1 MSPYDVERVAVWWGP
16 GILVLIVFGYG
27 FLRLAQYW
35 IEKSMEFKRQQLDGA
50 YAMARQ
56 YAEQFLS
63 AQGSQASALSRL
75 ATCVEQRESLESFE
89 HQEILI
95 ALKAMHRDL
104 DGLECRRRE
113 PSCEPMLTKSN
124 MLVDNIHTGVK

>member
-16 GILVLIVFGYG
+16 GIVVLIVFGYG

-35 IEKSMEFKRQQLDGA
+35 IEKSMDFKRQQLDGA

-56 YAEQFLS
+56 YAEQFLT
-63 AQGSQASALSRL
+63 AQGSQANALSRL

-104 DGLECRRRE
+104 DGLDCRRRE
-113 PSCEPMLTKSN
+113 QPCEPMLRKSN
-124 MLVDNIHTGVK
+124 AAIDNIHMGVK

>member
-1 MSPYDVERVAVWWGP
+1 MNPYDFERVAVWWGP
-16 GILVLIVFGYG
+16 GILVLVLFGYG

-35 IEKSMEFKRQQLDGA
+35 IEKSMEFKRRQLEGA

-63 AQGSQASALSRL
+63 AQGAQASALSRL
-75 ATCVEQRESLESFE
+75 ATSVEQRESIESFE

-104 DGLECRRRE
+104 EALRCHRHKPPSGVSE
-113 PSCEPMLTKSN
+113 PS
-124 MLVDNIHTGVK
+124 NIEETNIQSGVK